1 MLKLG
6 ALGLEHGV
14 LVVCTLPPST
24 TGVGSLGHGLCTE
37 TVMGEKGIVLELCAR
52 FGIAHGQLDP
62 MDGSRMF
69 PVLQQDLIDEA
80 AIPAE
85 RLNVN
90 GLLAVWPSVVLYG
103 RSARNH

>member
-69 PVLQQDLIDEA
+69 PVCSRTSLMKQQFPLSVSMSTVFWPFGHPLCSTA
-80 AIPAE
+80 VLPAI
-85 RLNVN
+85 
-90 GLLAVWPSVVLYG
+90 
-103 RSARNH
+103 